1 MKMVW
6 MYTICIHAIF
16 AHGKPAVNMLLYI
29 RSMKDKR
36 KGTCIKKS
44 LRSNTSREKML
55 PVNSVLTAEAA
66 DKEEK

>member
-36 KGTCIKKS
+36 IGTCIKKG
-44 LRSNTSREKML
+44 LRSNTSRETML
-55 PVNSVLTAEAA
+55 PV
-66 DKEEK
+66 K